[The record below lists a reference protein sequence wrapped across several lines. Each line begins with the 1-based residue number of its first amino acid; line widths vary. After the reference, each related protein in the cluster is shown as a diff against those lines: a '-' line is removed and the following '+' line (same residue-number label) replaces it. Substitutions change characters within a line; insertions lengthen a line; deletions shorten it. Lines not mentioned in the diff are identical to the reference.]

1 MADMDVGMSS
11 MMEILIVYRYWL
23 LLPIA
28 IVEGPM
34 VAFVCGMLVALGY
47 FNPFIAFG
55 ILVLGDLIPDGF
67 LYSAGRLARKH
78 AWVKR
83 WGAYVGVTEER
94 FSKAEKLWHTHPG
107 KTVLASKFTY
117 GVTAPF
123 LFMGGLSGIP
133 AHTFFGY
140 SISISLVHYVVL
152 MGLGY
157 FFGASLSSIGD
168 LLTTLEIGF
177 TIVVLVSI
185 AYYLLMPYLRNK
197 FHWN

>member
-1 MADMDVGMSS
+1 MDGNLSAI
-11 MMEILIVYRYWL
+11 MESLIIYKYWL

-67 LYSAGRLARKH
+67 LYTMGRFARKH
-78 AWVKR
+78 TWVKR
-83 WGAYVGVTEER
+83 WGTYVGVTEER
-94 FSKAEKLWHTHPG
+94 FSKAEMLWHTHPG

-123 LFMGGLSGIP
+123 LFMAGLSGIP
-133 AHTFFGY
+133 ARIFFGY
-140 SISISLVHYVVL
+140 SISISVVHYAVL

-157 FFGASLSSIGD
+157 FFGTSLASIGD
-168 LLTTLEIGF
+168 FLTSIEIGV
-177 TIVVLVSI
+177 TIVVLAGV
-185 AYYLLMPYLRNK
+185 AYYLLMPYVREK
-197 FHWN
+197 FHWD